1 MHAALMLIFDE
12 EFVDACVDGF
22 VVKCADGV
30 TRRVFLWIA
39 TYSADYIEKY
49 NSSYRSYYSTLM
61 TL

>member
-12 EFVDACVDGF
+12 DFVDACVNGF

-30 TRRVFLWIA
+30 TRRIFLWLA

-49 NSSYRSYYSTLM
+49 NIIFESKVQR
-61 TL
+61 